1 LNLPLALTVSRIA
14 VCPLFVAVYL
24 YPQDLGLDGV
34 IQPLMLILISILMLV
49 TDALDGYLAR
59 KWQKVT
65 RLGKLLDP
73 MSDCIVFLSIFFTFT
88 RAPVELPLWIPI
100 VIMTREIC
108 VVYLRSLMALEQK
121 AMGARLTGKIK
132 TIFQSIALVAILCKM
147 FVFQMGLMSLA
158 LFQEASAFVMLLVAL
173 ISVASLMEYGIAS
186 KDTLMKS
193 FYSS

>member
-1 LNLPLALTVSRIA
+1 MNLPLALTVSRIA
-14 VCPLFVAVYL
+14 VCPAFIAVYL
-24 YPQDLGLDGV
+24 YPKYLGLEEGV
-34 IQPLMLILISILMLV
+34 QPLVLILISTLMLV

-88 RAPVELPLWIPI
+88 RLPVELPLWIPI
-100 VIMTREIC
+100 VIMTREIT
-108 VVYLRSLMALEQK
+108 VVYLRSLMALDQK

-132 TIFQSIALVAILCKM
+132 TILQSIALFVILSGM
-147 FVFQMGLMSLA
+147 FFFQMGYMNLE
-158 LFQEASAFVMLLVAL
+158 LFQEASAFIMVLVAL
-173 ISVASLMEYGIAS
+173 ISVASLLEYGVAS

-193 FYSS
+193 FNSN

>member
-1 LNLPLALTVSRIA
+1 MNLPLALTVSRIA
-14 VCPLFVAVYL
+14 VCPVFVGVYL
-24 YPQDLGLDGV
+24 YPKDLGVDGAL
-34 IQPLMLILISILMLV
+34 QPLVLIWISILMLL

-88 RAPVELPLWIPI
+88 RPPVELPLWIPI
-100 VIMTREIC
+100 LIMTREIC
-108 VVYLRSLMALEQK
+108 VVYLRSLMALDQK

-132 TIFQSIALVAILCKM
+132 TIFQSIALFAILFKM
-147 FVFQMGLMSLA
+147 FLVQLGFMSVE
-158 LFQEASAFVMLLVAL
+158 LFQGASAFVMVLVAL
-173 ISVASLMEYGIAS
+173 VSIASLMEYGIAS
-186 KDTLMKS
+186 KDTLLKS

>member
-1 LNLPLALTVSRIA
+1 

-24 YPQDLGLDGV
+24 YPQDLKLDGV

-186 KDTLMKS
+186 KDALMKS